1 MLARAEQFSFADAVR
16 ARAAAPIAVAVSGLC
31 KSFEKGKPVLSNV
44 DLAVSEREAVGI
56 IGANGSGKS
65 TMLRCLVGLC
75 RADSG
80 TVRIF
85 GEDIGRLDRKG
96 LRRLRGRV
104 GFVFQRHNLVG
115 RLSALS
121 NVVHGVQ
128 ARERGPT
135 TWVQSLAPTRTRA
148 EAIAC
153 LDKVGLRD
161 VALQKVQHLS
171 GGQSQRVAI
180 ARVLMQR
187 PRLILADEPN
197 ASLDPKAGA
206 AIMELLFGLCRSEG
220 IGLIFVSHH
229 MDHAMRFSDRIVA
242 LHEGRVK
249 FDMPSRAASASQ
261 LKAFFAA

>member
-1 MLARAEQFSFADAVR
+1 MLARAEHVAFADAPGRPVT
-16 ARAAAPIAVAVSGLC
+16 APIAVAASGLC
-31 KSFEKGKPVLSNV
+31 KSFDAGKPVLSNV

-65 TMLRCLVGLC
+65 TLLRCLVGLC
-75 RADSG
+75 AADAG

-85 GEDIGRLDRKG
+85 GEEIGRLDSKA

-128 ARERGPT
+128 ARDSGPR
-135 TWVQSLAPTRTRA
+135 TWVQSLAKSKARA
-148 EAIAC
+148 EAMAC

-161 VALQKVQHLS
+161 VALQRAQHLS

-249 FDMPSRAASASQ
+249 FDMLSHAASASQ

>member
-1 MLARAEQFSFADAVR
+1 MLALAETVAFADA
-16 ARAAAPIAVAVSGLC
+16 ARVPLAAPAAVSASGLC
-31 KSFEKGKPVLSNV
+31 KSFEAGKPVLSSV
-44 DLAVSEREAVGI
+44 DLEVAEREAVGI

-65 TMLRCLVGLC
+65 TLLRCLVGLC
-75 RADSG
+75 AADAG

-85 GEDIGRLDRKG
+85 GKEVGRLDRRG
-96 LRRLRGRV
+96 LRSLRANV
-104 GFVFQRHNLVG
+104 GFIFQRHNLVG

-128 ARERGPT
+128 ARQSGPT
-135 TWVQSLAPTRTRA
+135 TWAHCLATSDTRA
-148 EAIAC
+148 EAMEC
-153 LDKVGLRD
+153 LGKVGLRE
-161 VALQKVQHLS
+161 VALQRAQHLS

-206 AIMELLFGLCRSEG
+206 AIMELLFGLCRSEA

-229 MDHAMRFSDRIVA
+229 MEHAVKFSDRIVGLEA
-242 LHEGRVK
+242 GRVK
-249 FDMPSRAASASQ
+249 FDIRSHAASVGE
-261 LKAFFAA
+261 LKTFFAA